1 MAEYVIPAEKL
12 KVFGEGIFQK
22 VGVPLED
29 AKTVAEIL
37 VEGNL
42 RGVDTHGI
50 YLANLYAR
58 RLQKDLINPTPR
70 FRFEKKRAGVGH

>member
-1 MAEYVIPAEKL
+1 MTPAEKL
-12 KVFGEGIFQK
+12 RTFGEGVFKK
-22 VGVPLED
+22 VGVHLED

-58 RLQKDLINPTPR
+58 RLQMDLINPTPR
-70 FRFEKKRAGVGH
+70 FRFEGKRAGVGH